1 MKKYDGMKKTNG
13 MAPMD
18 IVQAALS
25 GSNDK

>member
-13 MAPMD
+13 MVPVD

-25 GSNDK
+25 RSNDK